1 MQTKTAETVLII
13 LIGIL
18 LTLLLVSFIVAMLFL
33 YRRNNLR
40 HLKSMQLANAQF
52 QQELLTAQLEIQEAT
67 FKNIAEEIH
76 DNIGQT
82 LSLAKFNIA
91 VLPIDA
97 SSNLFEPISGTKD
110 LINTAIEDLRNLSH
124 GLHSDRMTQTGLA
137 DAISNEAKHINKSGK
152 IKANVTVTGIQFP
165 LPDGADIIL
174 FRIFQES
181 INNII
186 KHAGASEIN
195 TSINFSDAG
204 FSLKIKDDG
213 RGFDVK
219 ELQQHGGGLGLTSMA
234 NRAKLI
240 GASFNINSEPEK
252 GTEISVVLPKANT
265 HS

>member
-1 MQTKTAETVLII
+1 MQTSSSETVLII

-40 HLKSMQLANAQF
+40 HERTMQLANARF
-52 QQELLTAQLEIQEAT
+52 QQELLTAQLEIQEST

-91 VLPIDA
+91 VLPLDA
-97 SSNLFEPISGTKD
+97 SSNLYEPISGTKE

-124 GLHSDRMTQTGLA
+124 GLHSDKLSKMGLA
-137 DAISNEAKHINKSGK
+137 DAINNEAKHINKSGK
-152 IKANVTVTGIQFP
+152 IKAAVELSGTSYS
-165 LPDGADIIL
+165 LPNGADIIL

-181 INNII
+181 LNNII
-186 KHAGASEIN
+186 KHAGATEIK
-195 TSINFSDAG
+195 TKLNFQPSGLALTI
-204 FSLKIKDDG
+204 SDDG

-219 ELQQHGGGLGLTSMA
+219 ELEEEGSGLGLTSMA
-234 NRAKLI
+234 NRARLI
-240 GASFNINSEPEK
+240 GANFKIASKPGK
-252 GTEISVVLPKANT
+252 GTEILVNLPK
-265 HS
+265 SS

>member
-1 MQTKTAETVLII
+1 MQTKTPETVLII

-18 LTLLLVSFIVAMLFL
+18 LTLLLVSFIIAMLFL

-40 HLKSMQLANAQF
+40 HQKTMQLASAKF

-91 VLPIDA
+91 VLPIDV
-97 SSNLFEPISGTKD
+97 SSNLYEPIAGTKE

-124 GLHSDRMTQTGLA
+124 GLHSDRMTQTGLVE
-137 DAISNEAKHINKSGK
+137 AINNEAKHINKSGK
-152 IKANVTVTGIQFP
+152 IKAVVGVNGNSFA
-165 LPDGADIIL
+165 LPNGGDIIL

-186 KHAGASEIN
+186 KHAGATEIN
-195 TSINFSDAG
+195 TLISFTDSG
-204 FSLKIKDDG
+204 FTLKIKDNG
-213 RGFDVK
+213 RGFDTK
-219 ELQQHGGGLGLTSMA
+219 ALQENGSGLGLTSMG
-234 NRAKLI
+234 NRARLI
-240 GASFNINSEPEK
+240 GASFHIESSK
-252 GTEISVVLPKANT
+252 DAGTEISVVLPKANIR
-265 HS
+265 

>member
-1 MQTKTAETVLII
+1 MQTNSSETVLII

-18 LTLLLVSFIVAMLFL
+18 LTLLLVSFIIAMLFL

-40 HLKSMQLANAQF
+40 HERTMQLANARF

-91 VLPIDA
+91 VLPLDNT
-97 SSNLFEPISGTKD
+97 SNLYEPITGTKE

-124 GLHSDRMTQTGLA
+124 GLHSDRLAKTGLS

-152 IKANVTVTGIQFP
+152 IKALVEISGTSYP
-165 LPDGADIIL
+165 LTNGADIIL

-186 KHAGASEIN
+186 KHAGASEIL
-195 TSINFSDAG
+195 TRINYEPSG
-204 FSLKIKDDG
+204 LQLKIKDDG
-213 RGFDVK
+213 RGFDAELLKK
-219 ELQQHGGGLGLTSMA
+219 EGAGLGLTSMA

-240 GASFNINSEPEK
+240 GANFTIQSETGK
-252 GTEISVVLPKANT
+252 GTEISVNLPK
-265 HS
+265 SL